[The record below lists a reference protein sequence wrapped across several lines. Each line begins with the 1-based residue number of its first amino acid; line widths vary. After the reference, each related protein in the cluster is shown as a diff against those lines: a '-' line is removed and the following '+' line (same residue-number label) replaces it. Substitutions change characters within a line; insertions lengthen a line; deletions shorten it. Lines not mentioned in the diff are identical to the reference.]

1 MRQLRLEKQSQNR
14 KIEILRELCLQ
25 YPLLNMNELADRSNF
40 KVEDVYKMIKEYD
53 LPYNWKFQKE

>member
-1 MRQLRLEKQSQNR
+1 MKQTLLEMEWQNR
-14 KIEILRELCLQ
+14 KIESLRKLCLQ
-25 YPLLNMNELADRSNF
+25 YPLLNMNELADCSHL